1 MNQKVIFE
9 TLNYLILKTLNM
21 FRLCIFLPLLIIFGF
36 SVSDQKKEINL
47 VKTNKWFI
55 AGPSVE
61 NEEMINKF
69 RLENGIVAV
78 TAKDNPKGEI
88 ELNVMITPSET
99 NNGVPTNLSDH
110 SKYVEITYQST
121 QIIKLQAREGNEEG
135 TGCIHGGSHPRAS
148 IPASPKHFSTIK
160 IPWSD
165 FRQDELP
172 NGKILDIHNLCKFN
186 FVNYNPVSG
195 SVLKI
200 KSVIIN

>member
-1 MNQKVIFE
+1 M
-9 TLNYLILKTLNM
+9 ILKNLQTLRI
-21 FRLCIFLPLLIIFGF
+21 FIFLPLLLVFGF
-36 SVSDQKKEINL
+36 SAKHQKNGVNL
-47 VKTNKWFI
+47 VKSNKWFI
-55 AGPSVE
+55 AGPAIES
-61 NEEMINKF
+61 EEKINKI
-69 RLENGIVAV
+69 RLEKGIVAI

-99 NNGVPTNLSDH
+99 NDGVPANLSDDL
-110 SKYVEITYQST
+110 KVVEITYQST
-121 QIIKLQAREGNEEG
+121 QIIKLQAREGNDEG
-135 TGCIHGGSHPRAS
+135 TGCVHGGSHPRVS

-172 NGKILDIHNLCKFN
+172 DGKLLNIHNICKLN

-200 KSVIIN
+200 KSVIY